1 MDKPIK
7 VKVRYLLHLYTFV
20 GNKREEEITIE
31 EANPTIRSVID
42 KLIKKYGDEFKKMII
57 DPKTNDIR
65 YYPSIEEKQKAHRV
79 LLNGVNIQ
87 LLKGINTELKDGD
100 TLSIY

>member
-1 MDKPIK
+1 MNKQIK

-31 EANPTIRSVID
+31 EPNPTIRNVID
-42 KLIKKYGDEFKKMII
+42 KLIKKYGEEFKKMII

>member
-1 MDKPIK
+1 MSKPIK
-7 VKVRYLLHLYTFV
+7 VKVRYLLHLFTFV

-31 EANPTIRSVID
+31 EPSPTIRSVID
-42 KLIKKYGDEFKKMII
+42 KLIKKYGPEFKKMII

-79 LLNGVNIQ
+79 LLNGINIQ
-87 LLKGINTELKDGD
+87 LLKGINTEVKDGD
-100 TLSIY
+100 TISIY